1 VTIKT
6 SQPNSAI
13 LSDLVI
19 TDPETGELIR
29 KDTGEVISDN
39 TLSQQKEWRSFN
51 IEEGENRARVGM
63 PTSLAIHD
71 MGLSTMIGKEAT
83 DASGNVIDAATRMRM
98 SRLRMWNSRS
108 QSHSPTERSLQQA
121 FTMLSRIKDRLG
133 LPNHVTEKAAY
144 TYRKAQER
152 GLIRGDT
159 IGSVL
164 AASIYV
170 AARQSGVLRTLDDI
184 SKISDLKTGE
194 VARSYRRIMSELD
207 IKVPLIDVK
216 KYIIKVA
223 NNLNF
228 DEKIK
233 RKALE
238 LVEHAQKKNLIVG
251 KDPMSI
257 AASIIYLVNLSESK
271 PTTQAEIAKAAGVTE
286 VTVRNRSK
294 ELREKLDVS
303 LIRSNV

>member
-1 VTIKT
+1 M
-6 SQPNSAI
+6 
-13 LSDLVI
+13 LSSLVI

-108 QSHSPTERSLQQA
+108 QSHSSTERSLQQA
-121 FTMLSRIKDRLG
+121 FTILSRIKDRLG

-303 LIRSNV
+303 LIRSNI

>member
-1 VTIKT
+1 M
-6 SQPNSAI
+6 
-13 LSDLVI
+13 LSSLVI

-98 SRLRMWNSRS
+98 GRLRMWNSRS
-108 QSHSPTERSLQQA
+108 QSHSSTERSLQQA

-207 IKVPLIDVK
+207 IKVPLIDIK

-294 ELREKLDVS
+294 ELREKLDIS